1 MKNLFTFLIGILI
14 GAIVALLF
22 APERGEDLRMQLH
35 ERAGAD
41 IQRLQKNWQQ
51 DMSQMSEQMAKM
63 QSQFQDMQKQVS
75 TRVGKSSEESQSAAS
90 TDSVSA

>member
-1 MKNLFTFLIGILI
+1 MKNLFTLLVGVLI

-41 IQRLQKNWQQ
+41 MQRLQRNWQQ
-51 DMSQMSEQMAKM
+51 DMEQMSAQMARM
-63 QSQFQDMQKQVS
+63 QSQFQDLQKQA
-75 TRVGKSSEESQSAAS
+75 TDRIGKSSESDSPESPEESLS
-90 TDSVSA
+90 